1 MQIQNSDFSGCTGR
15 SAVTDF
21 VNFRSEFFH
30 ETSGSLD
37 APVSL
42 ASGGALKVSSDVHH
56 DVVLFSR
63 FDFSR
68 ISFNY

>member
-21 VNFRSEFFH
+21 VNFRPEFYY
-30 ETSGSLD
+30 EDSGSLD

-42 ASGGALKVSSDVHH
+42 SSGGALFVQSEFGNCI
-56 DVVLFSR
+56 LFSR
-63 FDFSR
+63 FEYSR
-68 ISFNY
+68 ISFN